1 MKIRTATSSDID
13 QITALIAPFIDEFA
27 VDQNGRQLFTAHM
40 IQRFIENS
48 EIDYFV
54 YENNHKIIGVIAYQ
68 QPAHLIHFFVDQS
81 FHGQGIGRAMWEFV
95 LNQLI
100 QKHVQK
106 HGSEHPN
113 LENQSL
119 VCTVNSSCYA
129 QGVYEKFGFK
139 AISDVIFNR
148 GLCYVP
154 MRFDLRLE

>member
-1 MKIRTATSSDID
+1 MKIRTATLSDID

-54 YENNHKIIGVIAYQ
+54 YENNHKIIGVIAYK
-68 QPAHLIHFFVDQS
+68 QPAHLIHFFVNQS
-81 FHGQGIGRAMWEFV
+81 FQGQGIGRAMWEFV

-100 QKHVQK
+100 Q
-106 HGSEHPN
+106 
-113 LENQSL
+113 NQSL
-119 VCTVNSSCYA
+119 ECTVNSSCNA
-129 QGVYEKFGFK
+129 QVVYEKFGFK
-139 AISDVIFNR
+139 AISNVIINR
-148 GLCYVP
+148 GLRYVS

>member
-1 MKIRTATSSDID
+1 MKIRTATLSDID

-54 YENNHKIIGVIAYQ
+54 YENNHKIIGVIAYK

-100 QKHVQK
+100 Q
-106 HGSEHPN
+106 
-113 LENQSL
+113 NQSL
-119 VCTVNSSCYA
+119 ECTVNSSCNA
-129 QGVYEKFGFK
+129 QVVYEKFGFK
-139 AISDVIFNR
+139 AISDVIINR
-148 GLCYVP
+148 GLRYVP
-154 MRFDLRLE
+154 MRFDFRFE

>member
-54 YENNHKIIGVIAYQ
+54 YENNHKIIGVIAYK

-100 QKHVQK
+100 QKHASK
-106 HGSEHPN
+106 HSS

-129 QGVYEKFGFK
+129 QVVYEKFGFK
-139 AISDVIFNR
+139 AISNVIINR
-148 GLCYVP
+148 GLRYVS